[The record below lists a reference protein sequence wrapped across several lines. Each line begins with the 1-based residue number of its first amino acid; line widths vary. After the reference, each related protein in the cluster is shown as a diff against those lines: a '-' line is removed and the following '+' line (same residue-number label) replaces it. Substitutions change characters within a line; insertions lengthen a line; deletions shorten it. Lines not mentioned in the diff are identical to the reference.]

1 MAIVSCPDCDKNI
14 SSHTVVCPYCG
25 FERDA
30 IAEEQLWE
38 MRRRKLRDH
47 IYHLKMA
54 SYVALTLLII
64 SFGWYLVETSGLQY
78 RSSPGPYI
86 VFAIGAVSYLVIR
99 VYLHKFKA
107 GLRKL
112 KF

>member
-1 MAIVSCPDCDKNI
+1 MAIVSCPDCDKSI

-30 IAEEQLWE
+30 IAEEKLRE
-38 MRRRKLRDH
+38 TRRRKLRDH
-47 IYHLKMA
+47 IYHLKMT
-54 SYVALTLLII
+54 SYVALTLLIT
-64 SFGWYLVETSGLQY
+64 SVGWYLVETSGLQY

-112 KF
+112 NF